1 MQYFKYAI
9 LQIENCKSQFC
20 IFTIVFFEFD
30 ILKNQFFKI
39 ARYRQEIC
47 FAHGFARYENEKRR
61 GGRFFTG
68 YSTSAQ

>member
-39 ARYRQEIC
+39 ARYIPTKVE
-47 FAHGFARYENEKRR
+47 
-61 GGRFFTG
+61 GGG
-68 YSTSAQ
+68 I

>member
-39 ARYRQEIC
+39 ARYIPTKVEGGGIK
-47 FAHGFARYENEKRR
+47 YR
-61 GGRFFTG
+61 GTVF
-68 YSTSAQ
+68 